1 MGGEP
6 VPVMR
11 KWIQEGLEAKA
22 PSVHCLGC
30 TSTGVG
36 ILSDLRGRDEAR
48 RGERNQDRQKEE
60 SGSHSELHTVR
71 VPALFCPF
79 CCMHICT

>member
-1 MGGEP
+1 
-6 VPVMR
+6 MR

-60 SGSHSELHTVR
+60 SGSHSECFAHSKGPRFVLSFLLH
-71 VPALFCPF
+71 AY
-79 CCMHICT
+79 MHVDTQT